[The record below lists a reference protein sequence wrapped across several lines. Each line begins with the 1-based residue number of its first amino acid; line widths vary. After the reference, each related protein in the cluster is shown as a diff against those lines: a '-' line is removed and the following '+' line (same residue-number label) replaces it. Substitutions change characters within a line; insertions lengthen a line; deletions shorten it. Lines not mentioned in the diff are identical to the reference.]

1 MKGILSKIF
10 IFAAG
15 AAIGSAV
22 TYKVL
27 KTKYDSLIQEE
38 IDSVKE
44 QLTKVYSDHE
54 FYDPDTTNEEPV
66 FSDEKILE
74 KKEYSSL
81 IQDSGYTNYST
92 NKKKDAEVNDVEKP
106 YVISP
111 DEFGEIYG
119 YETIDLTYYSDG
131 VLTDDQD
138 EIVDDVEGIVGLD
151 SLTRFGEYEDDA
163 IHVRNDRL
171 KCDYEILLDNKP
183 YSGTGV

>member
-10 IFAAG
+10 IFAIGAG
-15 AAIGSAV
+15 IGSAV

-27 KTKYDSLIQEE
+27 KTKYDALIQEE
-38 IDSVKE
+38 IDSIKE
-44 QLTKVYSDHE
+44 QFTKVYSEDEPTESVDEEKDREVVPEKVAE
-54 FYDPDTTNEEPV
+54 F
-66 FSDEKILE
+66 I
-74 KKEYSSL
+74 EYSS
-81 IQDSGYTNYST
+81 IIRDNGYTNYSS
-92 NKKKDAEVNDVEKP
+92 NKKETEVNDVEKP

-138 EIVDDVEGIVGLD
+138 EIIDDVEAIVGLD
-151 SLTRFGEYEDDA
+151 ALERFGEYEEDA

-183 YSGTGV
+183 YSGTDR